1 MKKLEAIRYVE
12 MKSGE
17 IREETVYGGFWVR
30 ALYGSGVGRLLSGL
44 VAAPPVSRLCGWLQD
59 RPSSARK
66 VAPFVERYGIRL
78 EDFVPEEGRSSES
91 PYSSF
96 NAFFTRRLASGARCF
111 VQHPEVP
118 APADARYFVYDR
130 LDEAVSVPV
139 KGRFLTAR
147 ALIRDPEWSRI
158 FEGGPGF
165 VARLCPVDYHRF
177 HFPDD
182 GEVVA
187 QWRIPGVL
195 HSVNPW
201 ALAGRPEI
209 FMLNERNVSILE
221 TAHLGRLA
229 YVEIGATCVG
239 RIAPLHRGG
248 PFRRGDEKGMFLFG
262 GSTLIVIGEPGRWTV
277 EPELLANTAKGLET
291 YIETGR
297 GLGFE
302 IPDVGRPPM

>member
-1 MKKLEAIRYVE
+1 MESGKVCEEA
-12 MKSGE
+12 
-17 IREETVYGGFWVR
+17 VYGGFWVR
-30 ALYGSGVGRLLSGL
+30 ALYGTSIGRLLSIL

-66 VAPFVERYGIRL
+66 VGPFVQRYGIRL
-78 EDFVPEEGRSSES
+78 EDFVSEEGRSPES

-96 NAFFTRRLASGARCF
+96 NAFFTRRLAAGARPF
-111 VQHPEVP
+111 VQHPQVP
-118 APADARYFVYDR
+118 APADARYFAYDR

-139 KGRFLTAR
+139 KGTFFTAQ
-147 ALIRDPEWSRI
+147 ALLRDPEWSRI
-158 FEGGPGF
+158 FQGGPGF

-187 QWRIPGVL
+187 QWRVAGVL

-201 ALAGRPEI
+201 ALAGRPDI
-209 FMLNERNVSILE
+209 FMLNERNVSILQ

-239 RIAPLHRGG
+239 RIVSLHRGG

-262 GSTLIVIGEPGRWTV
+262 GSTLIVIGEPGRWAV
-277 EPELLANTAKGLET
+277 EPGVLANTAKGLET

-297 GLGFE
+297 GLGVE
-302 IPDVGRPPM
+302 TPAADGPSM